1 MSLWTLTVFQSS
13 GCHPLLN
20 QEIVYN
26 WKYWRSLNL
35 VVLPQTE
42 PKIMNLHL
50 SVAPCSVFRHHEHCM
65 HVYQGTLSSC
75 CLKYLNKAMILQIYS
90 YNWQR
95 AGASCIYSS
104 RWHQAGPR
112 VLLHALHLY
121 TLCENNLVDFNLAVS
136 TLTAEPPNLI
146 PRQIFQLTV
155 RCIDYALCV
164 CIGSWLSSQ
173 VMWCWLGLHLE
184 WDASGSLLSG

>member
-1 MSLWTLTVFQSS
+1 MQ
-13 GCHPLLN
+13 
-20 QEIVYN
+20 
-26 WKYWRSLNL
+26 
-35 VVLPQTE
+35 
-42 PKIMNLHL
+42 NLHL
-50 SVAPCSVFRHHEHCM
+50 AVVPCSVFRHHEHCM

-146 PRQIFQLTV
+146 PRQIFQLNGKV
-155 RCIDYALCV
+155 
-164 CIGSWLSSQ
+164 
-173 VMWCWLGLHLE
+173 H
-184 WDASGSLLSG
+184 